1 MTIILSREE
10 GQAILEQKK
19 PKRAKYGN
27 KKVTIG
33 GETFDSKKEG
43 DRWVDLLRKQEAGEI
58 SHLER
63 QPKFY
68 LYGAKGPVL
77 IRSRGYPN
85 GRRAVWKGDF
95 AYFCSIR
102 NKRICEDVKGFR
114 TQIFILKKA
123 VVEACYPGLE
133 IVEI

>member
-1 MTIILSREE
+1 MSINLSREE
-10 GQAILEQKK
+10 ARTILSK
-19 PKRAKYGN
+19 PKRSKYGN
-27 KKVTIG
+27 VKVTING
-33 GETFDSKKEG
+33 ITFDSGKEA
-43 DRWVDLLRKQEAGEI
+43 DRYLVLKSKEAAGEI
-58 SHLER
+58 SHLEL

-77 IRSRGYPN
+77 IRSKGYPN

>member
-1 MTIILSREE
+1 MNAISRQEA
-10 GQAILEQKK
+10 QVLLAK

-27 KKVTIG
+27 RKVMIDG
-33 GETFDSKKEG
+33 ILFDSIKEG
-43 DRWVDLLRKQEAGEI
+43 KRWQELRLLEKAGEI

-68 LYGAKGPVL
+68 LYGSKSQVL
-77 IRSRGYPN
+77 IKSNGYPN
-85 GRRAVWKGDF
+85 GRRAYWKGDF
-95 AYFCSIR
+95 AYFDYR
-102 NKRICEDVKGFR
+102 LNKRICEDVKGFR

-123 VVEACYPGLE
+123 IVLACYPGLE

>member
-1 MTIILSREE
+1 MTVTLSRQEAKAILS
-10 GQAILEQKK
+10 K
-19 PKRAKYGN
+19 PKRRSKYGN
-27 KKVTIG
+27 VKVTTPD
-33 GETFDSKKEG
+33 GETFDSGREA
-43 DRWVDLLRKQEAGEI
+43 DRWMQLKLLEKAGEI

-77 IRSRGYPN
+77 IRSKGYPN

-102 NKRICEDVKGFR
+102 NKRICEDVKGVR
-114 TQIFILKKA
+114 TPIFILKKA
-123 VVEACYPGLE
+123 ICEACYPGLE

>member
-1 MTIILSREE
+1 MTVNLTRQE
-10 GQAILEQKK
+10 ARALLTK

-27 KKVTIG
+27 RKVMIDG
-33 GETFDSKKEG
+33 ILFDSVKEG
-43 DRWVDLLRKQEAGEI
+43 KRWQELRLLEKAGEI

-68 LYGAKGPVL
+68 LYGKDGPVL
-77 IRSRGYPN
+77 IRSKGYPN
-85 GRRAVWKGDF
+85 GRRAAWFGDF
-95 AYFCSIR
+95 AYFCSRR
-102 NKRICEDVKGFR
+102 NKRICEDVKVLR
-114 TQIFILKKA
+114 TPIFILKKA